1 MGADWTLVKAMD
13 FLNKA
18 KEAINQAKKELIDA
32 GEIDADELQE
42 SFDSIKSNMAAVG
55 RQVARGG
62 RVIAKHAA
70 NSVMSRSAGV
80 QEASSNNPS
89 GSKTVRDAS
98 VDADVAECVDAG
110 WAEIEDTTVQ
120 EVDKGQVTLGND
132 WTAMGASSRKASG
145 KAAKG
150 FNRPYQKYLMTIALC
165 CILCISVICFASC
178 QGATNDSADES
189 LSSEKGVVEIETFE
203 VSLEVSCSENLLLS
217 RYDVEILVDDAVVG
231 YLDHGASDTFSF
243 TVEEGRHDLRFCKEG
258 DDSVDGHRSFEIVAD
273 SMGTCSIECKS
284 DMVKIN
290 SFEMLTTEE
299 KQRKEAEAGAL
310 KEEELAEDS
319 SATGEDVLPE
329 PTGESSDSDV
339 GEMNDVQEPEDGQEP
354 ENSVLNAAD
363 CPDINTLL
371 TQSGED
377 ASWFSSLYFG
387 ETIEFDGYIADIVN
401 HENYDTR
408 YDVLILGGDYGVS
421 PSLGPYF
428 RFTDVNTFDMGIEDL
443 FLPSYM
449 SNNTNVHVVAVVG
462 SYSSDYGW
470 LELDPVSIT
479 AR

>member
-1 MGADWTLVKAMD
+1 
-13 FLNKA
+13 
-18 KEAINQAKKELIDA
+18 
-32 GEIDADELQE
+32 
-42 SFDSIKSNMAAVG
+42 
-55 RQVARGG
+55 
-62 RVIAKHAA
+62 
-70 NSVMSRSAGV
+70 
-80 QEASSNNPS
+80 
-89 GSKTVRDAS
+89 
-98 VDADVAECVDAG
+98 
-110 WAEIEDTTVQ
+110 
-120 EVDKGQVTLGND
+120 
-132 WTAMGASSRKASG
+132 
-145 KAAKG
+145 
-150 FNRPYQKYLMTIALC
+150 
-165 CILCISVICFASC
+165 
-178 QGATNDSADES
+178 
-189 LSSEKGVVEIETFE
+189 
-203 VSLEVSCSENLLLS
+203 
-217 RYDVEILVDDAVVG
+217 
-231 YLDHGASDTFSF
+231 
-243 TVEEGRHDLRFCKEG
+243 
-258 DDSVDGHRSFEIVAD
+258 
-273 SMGTCSIECKS
+273 
-284 DMVKIN
+284 MVKIET
-290 SFEMLTTEE
+290 FEMLTTEE
-299 KQRKEAEAGAL
+299 RQQKDAEAEEL
-310 KEEELAEDS
+310 KEEEPAEDP

-339 GEMNDVQEPEDGQEP
+339 GEMNDVQDQEDEQKSES
-354 ENSVLNAAD
+354 SVLSAAD

>member
-1 MGADWTLVKAMD
+1 MD
-13 FLNKA
+13 LLNKA
-18 KEAINQAKKELIDA
+18 KETINQAKKELIDA
-32 GEIDADELQE
+32 GEIDTDELQE
-42 SFDSIKSNMAAVG
+42 SFDSIKSSMAAVG
-55 RQVARGG
+55 RQVARSGK
-62 RVIAKHAA
+62 VIAKHAA
-70 NSVMSRSAGV
+70 DSVASRSAGV

-98 VDADVAECVDAG
+98 VDADDAGCVDAG
-110 WAEIEDTTVQ
+110 WAEVEDTTVQ
-120 EVDKGQVTLGND
+120 EADKGQVMPGND
-132 WTAMGASSRKASG
+132 RMTVGASSQKPSG
-145 KAAKG
+145 KAAKSSH
-150 FNRPYQKYLMTIALC
+150 RSIQKHLLVIVLC
-165 CILCISVICFASC
+165 CILCTLAICFASC
-178 QGATNDSADES
+178 QGATNDSADEN
-189 LSSEKGVVEIETFE
+189 SSSKEGVVEVETFE

-258 DDSVDGHRSFEIVAD
+258 DDSVDGHRSFEIEANSV
-273 SMGTCSIECKS
+273 GTCSIECKS
-284 DMVKIN
+284 DMVKIET
-290 SFEMLTTEE
+290 FEMLTTEE
-299 KQRKEAEAGAL
+299 RQQKDAEAEEL
-310 KEEELAEDS
+310 KEEEPAEDP

-339 GEMNDVQEPEDGQEP
+339 GEMNDVQDQEDEQKSES
-354 ENSVLNAAD
+354 SVLSAAD